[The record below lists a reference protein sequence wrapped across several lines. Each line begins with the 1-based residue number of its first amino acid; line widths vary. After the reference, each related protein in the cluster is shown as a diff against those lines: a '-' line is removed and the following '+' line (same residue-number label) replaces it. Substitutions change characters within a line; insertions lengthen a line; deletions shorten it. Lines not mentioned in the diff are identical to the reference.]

1 MPKSRQSASDDDD
14 LAIRIVALLKEDK
27 VATQMKALFHPKELL
42 AVISSLTAKVDH
54 LTSQLALKDARIDG
68 LEQRLAKLEID
79 SDSQEQYSR
88 RPNLRIQGLPEQG
101 DGTTD
106 DKVLFVINDTM
117 GLTPPLVL
125 TDIERSHRLGPKTD
139 REGRPR
145 TRVTIVRFRSERVR
159 DTFFSGP
166 DRYKEPRQT
175 AQRRPDLLLRRPDG
189 TEGFDGVRNPKAE
202 TAEDSRLLDRHP
214 PPVRFSSRT

>member
-14 LAIRIVALLKEDK
+14 LAIRMVALLKEDM

-79 SDSQEQYSR
+79 SDSQEQSSR
-88 RPNLRIQGLPEQG
+88 RPNFRIQGLPEQG

-106 DKVLFVINDTM
+106 DKGVVRHQRHHGSNAAAGID
-117 GLTPPLVL
+117 G
-125 TDIERSHRLGPKTD
+125 HREIAPAG
-139 REGRPR
+139 
-145 TRVTIVRFRSERVR
+145 
-159 DTFFSGP
+159 
-166 DRYKEPRQT
+166 
-175 AQRRPDLLLRRPDG
+175 
-189 TEGFDGVRNPKAE
+189 
-202 TAEDSRLLDRHP
+202 AEDRQGGTAAHTSDDHP
-214 PPVRFSSRT
+214 F

>member
-1 MPKSRQSASDDDD
+1 
-14 LAIRIVALLKEDK
+14 
-27 VATQMKALFHPKELL
+27 MKALFHPKELL

-54 LTSQLALKDARIDG
+54 LTSQLTLKDARIDG

-106 DKVLFVINDTM
+106 D
-117 GLTPPLVL
+117 
-125 TDIERSHRLGPKTD
+125 IERSHRLGPKTD

-159 DTFFSGP
+159 DTVFRARTVLKNHNKQHS
-166 DRYKEPRQT
+166 DAQVYLNEDLT
-175 AQRRPDLLLRRPDG
+175 ARRASMAFETRKLKQQKKILDCWTATGKVFVKDLTNKIIQISTTDDLKV
-189 TEGFDGVRNPKAE
+189 F
-202 TAEDSRLLDRHP
+202 
-214 PPVRFSSRT
+214 

>member
-14 LAIRIVALLKEDK
+14 LAIRMVALLKEDM

-79 SDSQEQYSR
+79 SDSQEQSSR
-88 RPNLRIQGLPEQG
+88 RPNFRIQGLPEQG

-106 DKVLFVINDTM
+106 DKVLFVINDTV

-145 TRVTIVRFRSERVR
+145 TRVTIIRFRSERVR
-159 DTFFSGP
+159 DSFPGP
-166 DRYKEPRQT
+166 DRSKEPQQT
-175 AQRRPDLLLRRPDG
+175 AQRRPDLLERSPDG

-202 TAEDSRLLDRHP
+202 TAEEDSRLLDRH
-214 PPVRFSSRT
+214 R